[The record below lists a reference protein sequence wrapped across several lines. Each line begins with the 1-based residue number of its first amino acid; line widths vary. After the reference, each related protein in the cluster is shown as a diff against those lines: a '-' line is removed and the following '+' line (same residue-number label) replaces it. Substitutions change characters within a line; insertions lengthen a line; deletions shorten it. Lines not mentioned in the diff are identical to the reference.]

1 MDMLES
7 SLHLP
12 LWARELSAEELD
24 GLLVRYGWFGPLRI
38 LHEVRTGRPDARAA
52 VVAPW
57 RAQSTL
63 RQLPVDA
70 EALTA
75 EPCGT
80 EFRMPEEVP
89 EERAAVAW
97 PGASASSEAPESA
110 ETPESAVSPDDR
122 IDRFL
127 QQTDL
132 RIVAEAGE
140 PETEVLTE
148 ASFDDDDEVVSERL
162 AEIYLAQGLR
172 DRAVS
177 IYRKLSLRNPEKS
190 IYFAGLITEIENNN

>member
-1 MDMLES
+1 MDRLES
-7 SLHLP
+7 SPRLP
-12 LWARELSAEELD
+12 GWASECTPEELD
-24 GLLVRYGWFGPLRI
+24 ALLACYGWFAPLRI
-38 LHEVRTGRPDARAA
+38 LHEVRTGRPDARTA

-63 RQLPVDA
+63 RLLPVDA
-70 EALTA
+70 AVLTADPEEFGACAARKPAAAEPEWPEPADTSGVQTA
-75 EPCGT
+75 EP
-80 EFRMPEEVP
+80 V
-89 EERAAVAW
+89 
-97 PGASASSEAPESA
+97 SSDEL
-110 ETPESAVSPDDR
+110 

-140 PETEVLTE
+140 PETEVRTE
-148 ASFDDDDEVVSERL
+148 PSFEDDDEVVSERL